1 MLLKITSAH
10 VMFTKT
16 LRLHYDPYSNL
27 QDAKDKDLSAIM
39 EYVDGSGNPSKDTAF
54 ELKVTLER

>member
-1 MLLKITSAH
+1 
-10 VMFTKT
+10 MFTKT